1 MHRTLGGK
9 LVTQIANISIMLDF
23 EVFSRFDFIL
33 KLSGIL
39 LFQLFKLQLQLINVF
54 VLFRYFLDL
63 SFVFLH

>member
-1 MHRTLGGK
+1 
-9 LVTQIANISIMLDF
+9 VTQIANISFMLDF
-23 EVFSRFDFIL
+23 EVFSSFDFVL

-39 LFQLFKLQLQLINVF
+39 LYQLFKLQLQLINVF

>member
-1 MHRTLGGK
+1 M
-9 LVTQIANISIMLDF
+9 TQIANISFMLDF
-23 EVFSRFDFIL
+23 EVFSSFDFVL

-39 LFQLFKLQLQLINVF
+39 LYQLFKLQLQLINVF